1 MQTLKIYTENKIG
14 VLEKVTTVFTRNRV
28 NIMTLN
34 LRANA
39 LQELSLISVSA
50 DISQELAQKVIPQLK
65 RIIEVAD
72 AKLKEGSKL

>member
-28 NIMTLN
+28 NITTLN

-39 LQELSLISVSA
+39 LKDLSLICVSA
-50 DISQELAQKVIPQLK
+50 DISPELALKVIPQLK

-72 AKLKEGSKL
+72 AKLKAESKL